1 MTDFDEL
8 KQTKAQCIRDIT
20 EALPDYVN
28 RLNSIDTRLLTY
40 IEDAI
45 SNNASHAN
53 LYELLG
59 IRKTLRLMDSY
70 KLDPERA
77 HRKLKAIEGVWKNG
91 RHVKGGLRFSTPRG
105 SQHVRLMPFQ
115 VYAECTIHMFVT
127 DVSMEREYHEGDE
140 LLPSEW
146 VNPKDGMVWDTRRL
160 IQEAHWFF
168 TRKSGKTELG
178 AAEDFTEVCFLG
190 DVNGQAL
197 ICTNSSEQ
205 SQIAYKAIRE
215 FAMQVDPTCSN
226 RMGGKYF
233 RMTRNGL
240 NWQPGHPMKGEI
252 KCMAAGKTSKDGLYA
267 SVVHADEHGQA
278 GYVNAHSDMQAAV
291 DTCWGSTGPRREKL
305 LLHTTTAGR
314 IKEGPYKT
322 KLEQVEA
329 SLLSEMQYPL
339 GQPNRT
345 PDDYWCAILLQLDK
359 WEQTDDLTKLDDPE
373 LFKKVNRSIGTT
385 VQPTYYRERLH
396 EAATG
401 TEDTKQEVLTK
412 DFNMWQSS
420 RVSKWVS
427 PDEIRGIQSEW
438 PTGGY
443 KCPRRIDDCT
453 ADQGW
458 EVMVGSDFSKGDDL
472 NGNSYLA
479 KRWRDDLQEYEYF
492 ADLDAYMSEAAVNDS
507 PIRALLM
514 KWAEEGWLHI
524 VPGKTFD
531 PAVATNRIVDL
542 MGYDRETRTWKPN
555 GINFFGFG
563 YDPYNAKNVVNALTQ
578 WLCDL
583 GFDPKDYIKPV
594 RQNFATY
601 SPAVKEF
608 DYMIHRG
615 IQAEGGCVEPNPMI
629 HLSENPLWPW
639 EFGNCQLAES
649 TDGME
654 NMKPV
659 KANFSASCKVD
670 NVQMLLSALILHD
683 MADGSITPT

>member
-1 MTDFDEL
+1 MTDFDSL
-8 KQTKAQCIRDIT
+8 KQTKAQCLADIR
-20 EALPDYVN
+20 EALPLYAN
-28 RLNSIDTRLLTY
+28 RLNGCDERLMIY

-45 SNNASHAN
+45 SGNASHAN

-59 IRKTLRLMDSY
+59 IRKEMRLMDSY
-70 KLDPERA
+70 DLDPQRVK
-77 HRKLKAIEGVWKNG
+77 RSLRAIEGQWANG
-91 RHVKGGLRFSTPRG
+91 RHVKGGLKFSTPRG

-115 VYAECTIHMFVT
+115 AWLIFEIYAFKV
-127 DVSMEREYHEGDE
+127 DVPMERTYHEGDQ
-140 LLPSEW
+140 LLPTEW
-146 VNPKDGMVWDTRRL
+146 VRDGEVWDTRRL
-160 IQEAHWFF
+160 TQEAHWFL

-178 AAEDFTEVCFLG
+178 GAVDFTEVGFLG

-339 GQPNRT
+339 GQPHRT
-345 PDDYWCAILLQLDK
+345 PDDYWCAFLLQLDK
-359 WEQTDDLTKLDDPE
+359 WELTDDLTKLDDPE

-412 DFNMWQSS
+412 DFNMFLSA
-420 RVSKWVS
+420 RVTRWITG
-427 PDEIRGIQSEW
+427 DRIRPLQVD
-438 PTGGY
+438 
-443 KCPRRIDDCT
+443 KRITDCKYQ
-453 ADQGW
+453 DGW
-458 EVMVGSDFSKGDDL
+458 NVFVGLDFSHGDDL
-472 NGNSYLA
+472 FAVTYLA
-479 KRWRDDLQEYEYF
+479 VNYKPSDTMEGRFF
-492 ADLDAYMSEAAVNDS
+492 ADCDLWVLEETMKQS
-507 PIRALLM
+507 PNKPLYEEWQRA
-514 KWAEEGWLHI
+514 GWLH
-524 VPGKTFD
+524 VCPGEVFD
-531 PAVATNRIVDL
+531 SMYAINRIAEVAQS
-542 MGYDRETRTWKPN
+542 GVN
-555 GINFFGFG
+555 IVSFG
-563 YDPYNAKNVVNALTQ
+563 YDPAQSIQPINQLKAWLQTLFQQRGDISTKDMADVIQRMVVPVSQTAMSQNPIIGHLEEMI
-578 WLCDL
+578 LRP
-583 GFDPKDYIKPV
+583 DPW
-594 RQNFATY
+594 
-601 SPAVKEF
+601 
-608 DYMIHRG
+608 
-615 IQAEGGCVEPNPMI
+615 IQFSSNPM
-629 HLSENPLWPW
+629 WPW
-639 EFGNCQLAES
+639 MFGNCAVEMGSSDLRRIVKGGPVP
-649 TDGME
+649 THKIDGVAALE
-654 NMKPV
+654 D
-659 KANFSASCKVD
+659 ALYLFD
-670 NVQMLLSALILHD
+670 LSEGRIEQ
-683 MADGSITPT
+683 